1 MAEGLFFIQAHPS
14 GGCEKGC
21 LLDREEET
29 VANIDVIFIIQLAVT
44 MAMLEE

>member
-1 MAEGLFFIQAHPS
+1 MAEGLFFTQARPS
-14 GGCEKGC
+14 GDCEKGC
-21 LLDREEET
+21 FLDRQEET